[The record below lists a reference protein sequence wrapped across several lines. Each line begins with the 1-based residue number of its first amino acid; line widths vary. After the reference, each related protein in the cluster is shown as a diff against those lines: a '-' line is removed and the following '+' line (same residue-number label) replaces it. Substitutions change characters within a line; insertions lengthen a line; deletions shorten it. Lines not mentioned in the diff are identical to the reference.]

1 MSTLVKFPAG
11 QRLVLGSRSPRRRE
25 LLELLVAGDQI
36 VIVPPQISDEPG
48 FGGIDD
54 WEGIETHLAKIVE
67 DKADDVRQQLSSRS
81 LPRDLADI
89 LCLICADTEIV
100 VEDPETGAL
109 KVLGQ
114 PPPETWKATVTEW
127 FQKYFAGR
135 THWAI
140 SYVSAV
146 TLSGK
151 RVSSCVKTAVTFCQD
166 AERWLDHYLNT
177 EEPLGKA
184 GGYGLQ
190 AGGSLFIEKIEG
202 SPSNVIGLPLKET
215 AILLEDLISRR

>member
-11 QRLVLGSRSPRRRE
+11 RRLVLGSRSPRRRE
-25 LLELLVAGDQI
+25 LLELLVPGDQI
-36 VIVPPQISDEPG
+36 VIAPPQISEEPG
-48 FGGIDD
+48 FDGIDD
-54 WEGIETHLAKIVE
+54 WEGIESQLAKIVDE
-67 DKADDVRQQLSSRS
+67 KADDVRQQLSSRS

-89 LCLICADTEIV
+89 VCIVCADTEIV
-100 VEDPETGAL
+100 VEEPETGAL

-127 FQKYFAGR
+127 FRKYYAGR

-146 TLSGK
+146 TLRGQ
-151 RVSSCVKTAVTFCQD
+151 RVSSCVKTAVTFSED
-166 AERWLDHYLNT
+166 AEHWLENYLKT
-177 EEPLGKA
+177 EESLGKA

-190 AGGSLFIEKIEG
+190 AGGSLFVEKIDG

-215 AILLEDLISRR
+215 ALLLEELSAR